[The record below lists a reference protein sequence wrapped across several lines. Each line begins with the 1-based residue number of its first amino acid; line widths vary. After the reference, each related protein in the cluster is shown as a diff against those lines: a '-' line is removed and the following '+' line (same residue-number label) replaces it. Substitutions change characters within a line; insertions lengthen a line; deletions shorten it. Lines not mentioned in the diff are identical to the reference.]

1 MSRNK
6 KKMRI
11 KPCDYFDFETQVCF
25 TSKIVIDLS
34 GDCKDLVFNT
44 RLQKLSVNDVKDLVR
59 LHIPPRVGKTQ
70 HKAVTEG
77 EKKSK
82 FVMKLTEKRGKKQNI
97 KECVQGSRNL
107 FITSGEIHQLSEAI
121 DDLS

>member
-1 MSRNK
+1 
-6 KKMRI
+6 MRI
-11 KPCDYFDFETQVCF
+11 KPYDYFDFETQVCF

-77 EKKSK
+77 EKKIQ
-82 FVMKLTEKRGKKQNI
+82 VCDEINREKREKTKYQRMCPRFS
-97 KECVQGSRNL
+97 KSLYHKRRN
-107 FITSGEIHQLSEAI
+107 TSTIRGHR
-121 DDLS
+121 

>member
-1 MSRNK
+1 MYFIVWK
-6 KKMRI
+6 KGTQGSDRKCQEI
-11 KPCDYFDFETQVCF
+11 KKNCF

-70 HKAVTEG
+70 HKAVTG
-77 EKKSK
+77 ERKNPS
-82 FVMKLTEKRGKKQNI
+82 L
-97 KECVQGSRNL
+97 
-107 FITSGEIHQLSEAI
+107 
-121 DDLS
+121 

>member
-1 MSRNK
+1 
-6 KKMRI
+6 MRI

-59 LHIPPRVGKTQ
+59 LHIPSRVGKTQ

-82 FVMKLTEKRGKKQNI
+82 FVMKLTEKKYQRMCPRFSKSLYHKRRNTSTIRGH
-97 KECVQGSRNL
+97 R
-107 FITSGEIHQLSEAI
+107 
-121 DDLS
+121 

>member
-6 KKMRI
+6 KKLRI

-97 KECVQGSRNL
+97 KKMCPRFSKSLYHKRRN
-107 FITSGEIHQLSEAI
+107 TSTIRGHR
-121 DDLS
+121 